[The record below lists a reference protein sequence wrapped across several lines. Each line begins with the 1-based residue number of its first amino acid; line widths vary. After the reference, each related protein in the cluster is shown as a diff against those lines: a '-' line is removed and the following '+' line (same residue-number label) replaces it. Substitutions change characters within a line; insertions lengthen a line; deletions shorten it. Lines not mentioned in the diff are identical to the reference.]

1 MTRAAA
7 QDCSAHISWLKS
19 ENLTWQEFIVIMVIT
34 SNSCSPSASGNTL
47 TCQFNSILRLIIFYS
62 SIFRNPLVPCDAI
75 TIPRINLLPW
85 KEGLKIF
92 SPTQFLFND
101 TLRDSNIVIQ
111 KTTEEVQRQPKE
123 SKLDDETAPSSDFN
137 IDINFG

>member
-1 MTRAAA
+1 MIRAAV
-7 QDCSAHISWLKS
+7 QDCSARISWLRS
-19 ENLTWQEFIVIMVIT
+19 ENQTWQEFIVIMVIT
-34 SNSCSPSASGNTL
+34 SSSCSPSASGNTR
-47 TCQFNSILRLIIFYS
+47 TCEFNSILRLIIS
-62 SIFRNPLVPCDAI
+62 NICRNPLVPCDAI